1 MDKYKPIIGLEV
13 HIELSTKTKMFC
25 SCPADHFG
33 KPPNSQVCPVCLG
46 LPGALPVANT
56 EAIVSTIKLGLS
68 FASRVNLFSKF
79 DRKHYFY
86 PDLPKGYQISQY
98 DLPFCVGGFWEGI
111 SGYKVRI
118 RRIHLEEDTGKLVH
132 TEVNS
137 KKASLVDFNR
147 SGVPLV
153 ELVTEP
159 DFSDPSEIAS
169 FLKEV
174 QKVVRYL
181 GISSADM
188 EKGSMRL
195 EANVSVATDGGK
207 LPDYK
212 VELKNINSFRFL
224 EKAIKSEVE
233 RQIKLLTKG
242 EAPSQETR
250 GYDERSGGTF
260 SQRSKEE
267 AKDYRYFPEPDIPPI
282 VFSEEEVG
290 NIRKQIPELPR
301 QASQRYIRDYKLPA
315 NYINVLTSDP
325 ARSLYFQEAAKLGQL
340 HGISAMQIAD
350 FMVNKSWD
358 SDFPEP
364 AGLIKKIVALG
375 KKEFAKAPEVAKA
388 VEQVVGEES
397 KAVEDFSKGKV
408 AVVGYL
414 LGQVQKKLKG
424 TGEPTLINKL
434 LLKRLQGG

>member
-147 SGVPLV
+147 
-153 ELVTEP
+153 
-159 DFSDPSEIAS
+159 
-169 FLKEV
+169 
-174 QKVVRYL
+174 R
-181 GISSADM
+181 
-188 EKGSMRL
+188 
-195 EANVSVATDGGK
+195 
-207 LPDYK
+207 
-212 VELKNINSFRFL
+212 
-224 EKAIKSEVE
+224 
-233 RQIKLLTKG
+233 
-242 EAPSQETR
+242 
-250 GYDERSGGTF
+250 
-260 SQRSKEE
+260 
-267 AKDYRYFPEPDIPPI
+267 
-282 VFSEEEVG
+282 
-290 NIRKQIPELPR
+290 
-301 QASQRYIRDYKLPA
+301 
-315 NYINVLTSDP
+315 
-325 ARSLYFQEAAKLGQL
+325 
-340 HGISAMQIAD
+340 
-350 FMVNKSWD
+350 
-358 SDFPEP
+358 
-364 AGLIKKIVALG
+364 
-375 KKEFAKAPEVAKA
+375 
-388 VEQVVGEES
+388 
-397 KAVEDFSKGKV
+397 
-408 AVVGYL
+408 
-414 LGQVQKKLKG
+414 
-424 TGEPTLINKL
+424 
-434 LLKRLQGG
+434 

>member
-1 MDKYKPIIGLEV
+1 
-13 HIELSTKTKMFC
+13 
-25 SCPADHFG
+25 
-33 KPPNSQVCPVCLG
+33 
-46 LPGALPVANT
+46 
-56 EAIVSTIKLGLS
+56 
-68 FASRVNLFSKF
+68 
-79 DRKHYFY
+79 
-86 PDLPKGYQISQY
+86 
-98 DLPFCVGGFWEGI
+98 
-111 SGYKVRI
+111 
-118 RRIHLEEDTGKLVH
+118 
-132 TEVNS
+132 
-137 KKASLVDFNR
+137 
-147 SGVPLV
+147 
-153 ELVTEP
+153 VTEP